1 MDDLINKIKQMP
13 PEKQKL
19 LEAKLKCKGIDLC
32 NYLNK
37 IESDRFYHISPVA
50 IKEYYPLSS
59 AQKRIYVINQLEED
73 QTSYNISYALLLE
86 GPLDKHKLDKS
97 LKLLLKRHESL
108 RTSFDMID
116 GEFRQYISNEVELK
130 IEYIQIHDKTAE
142 ELIRDFIKPFDLS
155 RAPLLKV
162 GLISLSEDKHILVC
176 DMHHIISDGVSI
188 GILARDFMSI
198 YNDSQMSELRIQYKD
213 YSAWQ
218 NENIRSDKMLAQVT
232 FWMNSFMGDIP
243 VLNLPT
249 DYPRPAVQSF
259 EGERVFF
266 EADRELTEKM
276 GKIISSTGTTI
287 YMLLLAVFNVLLSKY
302 TGQDDIIVG
311 TPVANRNHADT
322 KDIIGVFINTLAMR
336 NYPNSGKRF
345 IDFLNEVKVNTL
357 NAFDNQDYQFE
368 ELIKE
373 LQLEKDLSRNPL
385 FNVMLVLH
393 NTESTSM
400 QLADLK
406 ITPYTFDTKS
416 AQLDIKIEAIQGAEC
431 IYFSIE
437 YCTKLYRRQTI
448 ERMTKHFIN
457 ILMAVTDDLHIAIS
471 DINMLTEAERNLLVE
486 EFNKTEKEYECDKT
500 IHELFEAQVLNTP
513 KSISV
518 ICADRKL
525 TYEELNSK
533 SNQLA
538 RVLIEKFD
546 GSGHIIPLMVDRS
559 VEMVIGLIAILKSGN
574 AYLPIDPSYPA
585 ERINYILRDCEA
597 KVLLSKGFL
606 ADKIN
611 FAGEVLCL
619 EEEILYTGDG
629 NNHGKPC
636 NAGDLAY
643 LIYTSGSTGK
653 PKGVMIEHRA
663 VNNFIK
669 GVTERIG
676 FSSDRVIL
684 SLTTISF
691 DIFVLETILPLTRG
705 MKIIVADEEQQIDM
719 ELLAD
724 LIIKNGVNM
733 IQATPSRMQMI
744 LESKY
749 AYCLRDM
756 KEIMVGGESVPAKVL
771 SELNEVSNAKIF
783 NMYGPT
789 ETTVWSAIS
798 DLTEKETIDIGKP
811 ISNTQIYILGRNDS
825 LQPVGIPGELV
836 IAGDSL
842 ARGYF
847 KMPEATNEKFVDNP
861 FRTNK
866 KMYRTGDLA
875 RWLPDGDI
883 EYLGRMD
890 FQVKIR
896 GYRIELGEIETVLSE
911 HPSIHEA
918 VVTSYIDA
926 KDNSYLCAY
935 YTSDSELTVSEIRLF
950 LEMKLP
956 DYMIPSYF
964 KRIDVI
970 PFTPNG
976 KVNRKVLPEI
986 QTNFDTGVEYIEPQN
1001 DIEERIRSI
1010 WREVLGIDEISIHDN
1025 FFNIGGNSLL
1035 CVQVH
1040 AKLKEIFQEI
1050 KVVEIFRYPT
1060 IFKLA
1065 EYLSNN
1071 PAKYNPGSYV
1081 KTKNLD
1087 STMNLFD
1094 EVKKGNISIGEA
1106 VQSLEER
1113 ARANE

>member
-32 NYLNK
+32 NYLIK

-50 IKEYYPLSS
+50 LKEYYPLSS

-73 QTSYNISYALLLE
+73 QTSYNITYALLLE
-86 GPLDKHKLDKS
+86 GALDKPKLDKS
-97 LKLLLKRHESL
+97 LELLLKRHESL
-108 RTSFDMID
+108 RTSFNMVG

-162 GLISLSEDKHILVC
+162 GLIFLSEDKHILIC
-176 DMHHIISDGVSI
+176 DMHHIISDGVST
-188 GILARDFMSI
+188 GILVRDFMNI
-198 YNDSQMSELRIQYKD
+198 YNGSQLPELRIQYKD
-213 YSAWQ
+213 YSVWQ
-218 NENIRSDKMLAQVT
+218 NENMRSDKMLAQET

-243 VLNLPT
+243 VLNMPT

-336 NYPNSGKRF
+336 NYPNNGKRF

-368 ELIKE
+368 ELIKK
-373 LQLEKDLSRNPL
+373 LKLEKDFSRNPL

-406 ITPYTFDTKS
+406 ITPYNFDIKS

-431 IYFSIE
+431 IYFGIE
-437 YCTKLYRRQTI
+437 YCTKLFRRQTI
-448 ERMTKHFIN
+448 ERMTKHFLN

-471 DINMLTEAERNLLVE
+471 DINMLTEAERNLLIE
-486 EFNKTEKEYECDKT
+486 EFNKTEKEYERDKT

-538 RVLIEKFD
+538 RVLIEKFG

-597 KVLLSKGFL
+597 EVLLSKGFL

-629 NNHGKPC
+629 NNPGKPC

-663 VNNFIK
+663 INNFIK

-705 MKIIVADEEQQIDM
+705 MKIILADEEQQIDM

-749 AYCLRDM
+749 SYCLKDM

-771 SELNEVSNAKIF
+771 SELNKVSNAKIF

-789 ETTVWSAIS
+789 ETTVWSTIS

-836 IAGDSL
+836 IAGDSI

-861 FRTNK
+861 FRINK

-911 HPSIHEA
+911 YPSIHEA

-1001 DIEERIRSI
+1001 DIEERIWSI

-1040 AKLKEIFQEI
+1040 AKLKEIFHEI

-1065 EYLSNN
+1065 EYLSKN
-1071 PAKYNPGSYV
+1071 PAKHNPESYV
-1081 KTKNLD
+1081 KTKNSD
-1087 STMNLFD
+1087 SIMNLFD

-1113 ARANE
+1113 DRANE